1 METAS
6 RTAFRSDRP
15 NNPGPLAMFR
25 FTLLVATFASATA
38 LAGPPADDASSH
50 AAGSA
55 AAKPVAAA
63 ASPNQ
68 LLPPLPPL
76 ASLPAAV
83 AASVDEAPSTPG
95 SPSAKKS
102 KRPAGRKT
110 PEAPVHMVVTDKSRQ
125 YLADVERQL
134 DVLLQAGPPDR
145 HSSTSAQAVALSR

>member
-1 METAS
+1 
-6 RTAFRSDRP
+6 
-15 NNPGPLAMFR
+15 MFR
-25 FTLLVATFASATA
+25 FTLLVATFASTTA
-38 LAGPPADDASSH
+38 LAGSPADDASSH

-83 AASVDEAPSTPG
+83 AASVDEAPPTPG

-102 KRPAGRKT
+102 KRPPGRKA
-110 PEAPVHMVVTDKSRQ
+110 PEASVRLVVTDKSRL
-125 YLADVERQL
+125 YLTDVERQL
-134 DVLLQAGPPDR
+134 DAMLQAGPSDR
-145 HSSTSAQAVALSR
+145 RPSPAAQAVALSR

>member
-1 METAS
+1 
-6 RTAFRSDRP
+6 
-15 NNPGPLAMFR
+15 MFR
-25 FTLLVATFASATA
+25 FTLLAATFASATA

-55 AAKPVAAA
+55 AAKPVAAV

-76 ASLPAAV
+76 ASLPAAAAV
-83 AASVDEAPSTPG
+83 AASVDDAPSTPG
-95 SPSAKKS
+95 SPTSKKS
-102 KRPAGRKT
+102 KRTAGRKA

-134 DVLLQAGPPDR
+134 DALLQAGPPDR
-145 HSSTSAQAVALSR
+145 RSSTAAQAVALSR

>member
-1 METAS
+1 M
-6 RTAFRSDRP
+6 
-15 NNPGPLAMFR
+15 LR

-50 AAGSA
+50 ATGSV
-55 AAKPVAAA
+55 AAKPAAAA

-95 SPSAKKS
+95 GSPSAKKS
-102 KRPAGRKT
+102 KRTVGRKA
-110 PEAPVHMVVTDKSRQ
+110 PEAPVRMVVTDKSRQ

-134 DVLLQAGPPDR
+134 DAVLQAGPSDR
-145 HSSTSAQAVALSR
+145 RSSTAAQAVALSR